1 MSKAALFL
9 AVLILLS
16 VLWRRCRYNR
26 QLSVGN
32 VTSKILY
39 PSRLHATKVKELF
52 LERKNLGG
60 SGKRTGLLLFGNK
73 AESNKYCDTVRKF
86 RQERYFYYLSG
97 VELPGCAIIHDFWN
111 DKVILFLPNVNQ
123 DDILWSGMPLSLKEA
138 KEKYE
143 CDEVYHLSS
152 LDEVLKEQFS
162 EHSLFT
168 TDTDNF
174 DSDYAKSVVRS
185 SDKDLFYSLKKSR
198 MHKDWYEIRQI
209 KEAVNISER
218 CHRAII
224 SRLSHLKAELD
235 VQAEFVYEAKRQG
248 ARILAYDPVCAAGA
262 NGGILHYVKNRDLI
276 KNQVSLLVD
285 AGVEFQQYASDIT
298 RSLPLGGKFTHNH
311 RLIYDAVLDMQKSV
325 AEKMKPG
332 VYWEALHLLSHKILI
347 KHLLR
352 IGIFRNEFS
361 ELEIFNRKATIA
373 FYPHGIGHLIGLDVH
388 DCGTNT
394 DKFNDDLYFTNLR
407 FRGKLEEGMAVTNE
421 PGCYFNHML
430 MKKYLFNSPERLQ
443 VVNLEV
449 LKLFFEIGGVRIED
463 CYHITRMSNEKL
475 GSLPSN
481 PDEIEE
487 LAAV

>member
-1 MSKAALFL
+1 
-9 AVLILLS
+9 
-16 VLWRRCRYNR
+16 
-26 QLSVGN
+26 
-32 VTSKILY
+32 
-39 PSRLHATKVKELF
+39 
-52 LERKNLGG
+52 
-60 SGKRTGLLLFGNK
+60 
-73 AESNKYCDTVRKF
+73 
-86 RQERYFYYLSG
+86 
-97 VELPGCAIIHDFWN
+97 
-111 DKVILFLPNVNQ
+111 
-123 DDILWSGMPLSLKEA
+123 
-138 KEKYE
+138 
-143 CDEVYHLSS
+143 
-152 LDEVLKEQFS
+152 
-162 EHSLFT
+162 
-168 TDTDNF
+168 
-174 DSDYAKSVVRS
+174 
-185 SDKDLFYSLKKSR
+185 
-198 MHKDWYEIRQI
+198 
-209 KEAVNISER
+209 
-218 CHRAII
+218 
-224 SRLSHLKAELD
+224 
-235 VQAEFVYEAKRQG
+235 
-248 ARILAYDPVCAAGA
+248 
-262 NGGILHYVKNRDLI
+262 
-276 KNQVSLLVD
+276 
-285 AGVEFQQYASDIT
+285 
-298 RSLPLGGKFTHNH
+298 
-311 RLIYDAVLDMQKSV
+311 MQKSV